1 MIISRVFI
9 IILLG
14 PGKSALFHCPGPAC
28 LSRLREFVALERG
41 NMAEIKSTLDLVME
55 RTRGLSMTDR
65 EKKEMKDRE
74 LSGKIQALLERYSKD
89 YMGLKW
95 LETELH
101 NMGMASDRDM
111 REVLRN
117 QLLEKL
123 SLNGDSD
130 KLLEA
135 LEGILGVR
143 ADNYREIITKHK
155 KALAKEKESFSKKLR
170 AELNNE
176 KISGS
181 AVLPN
186 IAANPGWKA
195 ELEKMSEE
203 FRNKL
208 KSVVS

>member
-1 MIISRVFI
+1 
-9 IILLG
+9 
-14 PGKSALFHCPGPAC
+14 
-28 LSRLREFVALERG
+28 
-41 NMAEIKSTLDLVME
+41 MAEIKSTLDLVME

-74 LSGKIQALLERYSKD
+74 LSGKIQALLERYSND

-123 SLNGDSD
+123 SPNGDSD

-143 ADNYREIITKHK
+143 ADNYREIITEHK